1 MTSIESDLTPAEA
14 VLVDEFAVAFQQ
26 AREEKTE
33 KQWSNVLEI
42 FRDGTDTLIADM
54 RAGCF
59 KNRPSG

>member
-14 VLVDEFAVAFQQ
+14 VLVDEFAAALQQ
-26 AREEKTE
+26 ARGEETE

-54 RAGCF
+54 RAG
-59 KNRPSG
+59 RLS